1 MRAICHA
8 LAILS
13 CCVGLASCTL
23 PRGAALS
30 SEVLEAQD
38 AENPDFQVV
47 PVTRAALDQVN
58 RWPRAMATSGQGWI
72 RGQRGPD
79 SQIIRSNDRVTVTI
93 WDNEVNSLLTP
104 AGQKSITI
112 PGVVVSSAGTIF
124 LPYVE
129 DVLIRGQTPDQA
141 RETLQAALA
150 SIAPSAQVQLSLEPG
165 QGNTVDVVS
174 GVARPGSYPLPDRNS
189 TILSF
194 IAQAGGIAPG
204 LRNPLVRLIRDGK
217 TYEISAER
225 LLADGSLNTT
235 LRGRDKILIE
245 EDRRYFTALG
255 ATGREQIVPFDK
267 ASITTL
273 EAVSMS
279 GGLSDARA
287 NPEGVLVLREYR
299 PAQLRRDGSG
309 PSLERVVFTF
319 DLTSADGLFA
329 ARGFQVAHGDTVL
342 ATESPVVAARTI
354 MGLIGS
360 AFSVANVAGNISSN

>member
-1 MRAICHA
+1 MSLFCRA
-8 LAILS
+8 LVILF
-13 CCVGLASCTL
+13 CCGGLAACTL

-47 PVTRAALDQVN
+47 PVTQASLAGVN
-58 RWPRAMATSGQGWI
+58 RWPRAVATPGQGWI
-72 RGQRGPD
+72 GGQRGPD

-93 WDNEVNSLLTP
+93 WDNEANSLLMP
-104 AGQKSITI
+104 AGQKSVVIS
-112 PGVVVSSAGTIF
+112 GVSVSSSGTIF

-129 DVLIRGQTPDQA
+129 EVLIRGQTPDQA
-141 RETLQAALA
+141 RQTLQAAFA
-150 SIAPSAQVQLSLEPG
+150 PIAPSAQVQLSMEPG
-165 QGNTVDVVS
+165 QGNMVDVVS
-174 GVARPGSYPLPDRNS
+174 GVAQPGSYPLPDRNS

-194 IAQAGGIAPG
+194 IAQAGGIAPT

-225 LLADGSLNTT
+225 LTADGSLDTT

-255 ATGREQIVPFDK
+255 ATGTEKIMPFDK
-267 ASITTL
+267 ASVSAL

-287 NPEGVLVLREYR
+287 NPRGVLILREYL

-309 PSLERVVFTF
+309 PEMERVVFTF

-342 ATESPVVAARTI
+342 ATESPVVAARTV

-360 AFSVANVAGNISSN
+360 AFSVTSVANNISN